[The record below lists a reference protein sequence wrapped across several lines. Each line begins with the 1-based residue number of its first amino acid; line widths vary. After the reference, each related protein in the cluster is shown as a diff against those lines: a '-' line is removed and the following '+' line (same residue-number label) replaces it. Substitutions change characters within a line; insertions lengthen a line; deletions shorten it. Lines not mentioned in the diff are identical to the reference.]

1 MSDDLLCGEL
11 VRLEALDPAAHAA
24 YFARWSADS
33 EYERLLDSDP
43 TRPRSAAQTK
53 AELEKLLEGTDDY
66 LFLVRALEGDVPIG
80 MVELDDIA
88 WARGDAWV
96 GIGLGE
102 RTYWGKGYGTDALRI
117 LLRFA
122 FDELNLHRVTLNVF
136 SYNTRALRTYAGL
149 GFTVEGTV
157 REALMRE
164 GRRWDLIFMGL
175 LRREWEATRIAP

>member
-1 MSDDLLCGEL
+1 VSGGLLRGEL
-11 VRLEALDPAAHAA
+11 VRLEAVDPAAHAA

-33 EYERLLDSDP
+33 AYERLLDAEP
-43 TRPRSAAQTK
+43 ARPRSAAEAK
-53 AELEKLLEGTDDY
+53 AELEKLLEGTEDY

-88 WARGDAWV
+88 WARGDAWI

-102 RTYWGKGYGTDALRI
+102 RGYWGKGYGTDALRT

-122 FDELNLHRVTLNVF
+122 FDELNLHRVTLNLF
-136 SYNTRALRTYAGL
+136 SYNTRALRMYTGL
-149 GFTVEGTV
+149 GFTVEGAA
-157 REALMRE
+157 REAVVRE

-175 LRREWEATRIAP
+175 LRREWEATTPAR